1 MQSMMNTT
9 CRVSVFFFICFIL
22 MHGLILFVKGG
33 KSDAITALNIIGN
46 THTDMCS
53 ASNLY
58 LTLDFTLWNGYA
70 NLAIYNANYMSTIIY
85 QNKGILESIPDLTF
99 FNLARNV
106 VMTGSPQVFSS
117 GLAFEPDVFSRY
129 KAFAPYAYYKHGVI
143 RLYDLSLSYVYQTS
157 VDSEWYYNLE
167 SRKWDNA
174 SSILTERHQRNDST
188 DIQDENIVMYFAKQE
203 DGYWSQP
210 YFDCG
215 FSDSWLVTFSVPI
228 FGQDAT
234 GKPAFKGVAF
244 IDMNLND
251 TDINQ
256 CDLDDDDESID
267 IFLNVFRGTHE
278 CLPDTKCQFLP
289 GLGFKKG
296 GYSCLQVNG
305 SFSNSEGILLV
316 ILFGI
321 GFQIFWT
328 VL

>member
-9 CRVSVFFFICFIL
+9 CRVSVFIFICFIL

-46 THTDMCS
+46 THTDICS
-53 ASNLY
+53 ASKLY

-174 SSILTERHQRNDST
+174 SSILTERHQRLVNNFYT
-188 DIQDENIVMYFAKQE
+188 DVNFNQTIV
-203 DGYWSQP
+203 
-210 YFDCG
+210 
-215 FSDSWLVTFSVPI
+215 
-228 FGQDAT
+228 
-234 GKPAFKGVAF
+234 
-244 IDMNLND
+244 LN
-251 TDINQ
+251 
-256 CDLDDDDESID
+256 
-267 IFLNVFRGTHE
+267 IFLGFGLFVNF
-278 CLPDTKCQFLP
+278 FLNFDI
-289 GLGFKKG
+289 LVLLCNNLLLSQTIALICKRIKNQKK
-296 GYSCLQVNG
+296 
-305 SFSNSEGILLV
+305 
-316 ILFGI
+316 I
-321 GFQIFWT
+321 GFCIIIS
-328 VL
+328 